1 MGSKTIFY
9 TLETD
14 KPVEQVRESVKK
26 SLMFLGGTVFEQ
38 GDGFQVK
45 QGVTGVNFAFTAN
58 FDALINM
65 RQSSPNKYEF
75 FGTVNWSPNGLF
87 WACLIIG
94 FFIFGI
100 LWIVPLLYL
109 FIDPSQAYQQALF
122 RIQSMLS

>member
-14 KPVEQVRESVKK
+14 KPVKEVREAVKK
-26 SLMFLGGTVFEQ
+26 SLLFLGGSVVEQ

-45 QGVTGVNFAFTAN
+45 QGVAGVNFSFTAN
-58 FDALINM
+58 FDAIISM
-65 RQSSPNKYEF
+65 RQSSQNRYEF

-87 WACLIIG
+87 WTCLIIG
-94 FFIFGI
+94 FFIFGV

-109 FIDPSQAYQQALF
+109 FIDPSQSYQQALF
-122 RIQSMLS
+122 RVQSMLN